1 MPHRPLNLAVL
12 GATGAVGRALVQA
25 LEESELPVASLAL
38 LASEHGAGT
47 ELDFRDDTLR
57 VAALGP
63 GAFAGKDLAF
73 FAAGAA
79 TSRAQLEAARG
90 AGCAVVDLTPAF
102 RSEAD
107 VPLVLPPLNADALA
121 GISRRGVVAVP
132 GPGAAQLALALAP
145 LHRAAGVERASA
157 VVLEAV
163 SGAGQ
168 RGVGELEAELRAMLS
183 FQEPPPPTALPHR
196 GAFNVVPQVGP
207 IGDDGTSEE
216 ERSVAA
222 DARRLLGSSVRL
234 AVTAVRV
241 PVFYGHVQLVN
252 VKLRRALAAE
262 EARELLR
269 KAPGVKLLDAPR
281 EGVYPMPMLAVNDD
295 AVLVGR
301 VREDPTQEHGLDLV
315 VSGDNLR
322 QGGASTAIEIA
333 KLVAE
338 KYLPLS

>member
-25 LEESELPVASLAL
+25 LEDSELPVASLAL

-47 ELDFRDDTLR
+47 ELDFRGDTLR

-79 TSRAQLEAARG
+79 TSRAQLEAARS

-102 RSEAD
+102 RDEAD

-196 GAFNVVPQVGP
+196 AAFNVVPQVGP
-207 IGDDGTSEE
+207 IGDDGASEE

-222 DARRLLGSSVRL
+222 EVRRLLGSSVRL

-252 VKLRRALAAE
+252 VKLRRALAAA
-262 EARELLR
+262 EARELFR
-269 KAPGVKLLDAPR
+269 QAPGVKLLDAPR
-281 EGVYPMPMLAVNDD
+281 EGIYPMPMLAVNDD

-301 VREDPTQEHGLDLV
+301 VRDDPTQEHGLDLV
-315 VSGDNLR
+315 LSGDNLR

-333 KLVAE
+333 KLGAE
-338 KYLPLS
+338 KYLPLG

>member
-25 LEESELPVASLAL
+25 LEDSELPVASLAL
-38 LASEHGAGT
+38 LSSEHGAGT
-47 ELDFRDDTLR
+47 ELDFRGDTLR

-79 TSRAQLEAARG
+79 TSRAQLEAARS

-102 RSEAD
+102 RDEAD

-196 GAFNVVPQVGP
+196 AAFNVVPQVGP
-207 IGDDGTSEE
+207 IGDDGASEE

-222 DARRLLGSSVRL
+222 EVRRLLGSSVRL

-252 VKLRRALAAE
+252 VKLRRALAAA
-262 EARELLR
+262 EARELFR
-269 KAPGVKLLDAPR
+269 QAPGVKLLDAPR
-281 EGVYPMPMLAVNDD
+281 EGIYPMPMLAVNDD

-301 VREDPTQEHGLDLV
+301 VRDDPTQEHGLDLV
-315 VSGDNLR
+315 LSGDNLR

-333 KLVAE
+333 KLGAE
-338 KYLPLS
+338 KYLPLG